1 MKGVYNFLTDFKEI
15 IFKNFKKK
23 MDQEL
28 ARSEKK
34 YLEEQRH
41 QVELEEL
48 LQQKELDAVRLMTD
62 CQRYRKIAFGDR
74 DLEMKKIERQLNF
87 RDKQIQKLR
96 KKCSELYLE
105 VERLMEK
112 SK

>member
-1 MKGVYNFLTDFKEI
+1 
-15 IFKNFKKK
+15 
-23 MDQEL
+23 MDQEI

-105 VERLMEK
+105 VERLTEK
-112 SK
+112 SN